1 MNSRDFWRAAVV
13 QALLVAA
20 LFGLLVVLPL
30 PDDFF
35 EDWGIVAG
43 PVAWIACSLITGRIL
58 RLPLSLTAF
67 AAAAGGVAGTL
78 VGLVASHYAA
88 FPVAVAVFAASCA
101 GYEPEPSNGEAT
113 SA

>member
-1 MNSRDFWRAAVV
+1 MNSRDFWRAAIV

-20 LFGLLVVLPL
+20 LFGILIALPL
-30 PDDFF
+30 SDDFF

-43 PVAWIACSLITGRIL
+43 PLAWIACSLVTGRIL
-58 RLPLSLTAF
+58 RLPLSLTLF

-101 GYEPEPSNGEAT
+101 GYESEPTAT
-113 SA
+113 EGT

>member
-1 MNSRDFWRAAVV
+1 MNSRLFWRAALI

-20 LFGLLVVLPL
+20 LFGILVALPL

-35 EDWGIVAG
+35 KDFGIVAG
-43 PVAWIACSLITGRIL
+43 PIAWIVCSLITGRIL
-58 RLPLSLTAF
+58 SLPLSLTAF

-78 VGLVASHYAA
+78 VGLVGSHFVA

-101 GYEPEPSNGEAT
+101 GYEGESTGERA
-113 SA
+113 